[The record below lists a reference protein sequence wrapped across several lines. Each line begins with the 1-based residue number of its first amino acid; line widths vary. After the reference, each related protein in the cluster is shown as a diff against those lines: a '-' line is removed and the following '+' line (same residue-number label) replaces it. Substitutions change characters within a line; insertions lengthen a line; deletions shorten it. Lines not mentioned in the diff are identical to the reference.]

1 MHFCLCVETAGINLF
16 LSSSS
21 IIVTIAGKWVTPRE
35 QCVRAKGKGD
45 LETFWLSISEGKG
58 CGRENIPIHEVD
70 FTERNK
76 EL

>member
-1 MHFCLCVETAGINLF
+1 
-16 LSSSS
+16 
-21 IIVTIAGKWVTPRE
+21 VTIAGKWVTPRE

-45 LETFWLSISEGKG
+45 LETFWLSISEEKG